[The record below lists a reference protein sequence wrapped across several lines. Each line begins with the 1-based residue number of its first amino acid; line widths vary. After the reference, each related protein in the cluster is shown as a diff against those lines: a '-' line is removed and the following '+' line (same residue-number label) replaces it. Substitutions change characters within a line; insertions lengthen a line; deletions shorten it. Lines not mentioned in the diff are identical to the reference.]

1 MDTMTEPAMMPPSA
15 VELEQ
20 AVLGACMLEAHA
32 VADVADILTP
42 EAFYDT
48 RHGVIWGILATMY
61 ARRDPIDILTVTMRL
76 RAAGRLDEVGGAFYI
91 STLTNNVASSANV
104 VYHARLI
111 VQCFIGRQIIA
122 IGDRLMKR
130 GYEPTADVFDTLAEA
145 GSEIRILNEH
155 GSGEERNMAQIMGQV
170 VDAHD
175 PDRGIRFG
183 FDAIDQKLRAEPG
196 TVTIIGA
203 RPAMGKTSFMLS
215 SAWRQAKLGHRP
227 YVLEMEMRD
236 TNLANR
242 LACGESGIPL
252 WKAKRRMLDMQ
263 DMDTRGRWY
272 VENAEALARMVINES
287 ASLKVS
293 SLAARLDRA
302 RRKQSIDVV
311 WIDYIGLLQPST
323 RQKAGYDR
331 MTAISN
337 ELRVLSKEI
346 DLPFIV
352 LAQLNRPVKGT
363 AVKPPMLTDLRDSG
377 EIEQDAEAVTFLH
390 RARYY
395 DAAADDGVDFIIA
408 KNRDGEDGI
417 AQLMFDGPGVRMLDK
432 VEPLLGQV
440 PTFNPRQG
448 FDAGRVQP
456 EKDDLMPF

>member
-1 MDTMTEPAMMPPSA
+1 
-15 VELEQ
+15 
-20 AVLGACMLEAHA
+20 
-32 VADVADILTP
+32 
-42 EAFYDT
+42 
-48 RHGVIWGILATMY
+48 
-61 ARRDPIDILTVTMRL
+61 
-76 RAAGRLDEVGGAFYI
+76 
-91 STLTNNVASSANV
+91 
-104 VYHARLI
+104 
-111 VQCFIGRQIIA
+111 
-122 IGDRLMKR
+122 
-130 GYEPTADVFDTLAEA
+130 
-145 GSEIRILNEH
+145 
-155 GSGEERNMAQIMGQV
+155 
-170 VDAHD
+170 
-175 PDRGIRFG
+175 
-183 FDAIDQKLRAEPG
+183 
-196 TVTIIGA
+196 
-203 RPAMGKTSFMLS
+203 
-215 SAWRQAKLGHRP
+215 
-227 YVLEMEMRD
+227 MEMRD

-302 RRKQSIDVV
+302 RRKQAIDVV

-352 LAQLNRPVKGT
+352 LAQLNRPVKGA

-432 VEPLLGQV
+432 VATTSIVYPDKNH
-440 PTFNPRQG
+440 T
-448 FDAGRVQP
+448 
-456 EKDDLMPF
+456 PF